1 MTFLDDL
8 NLRVML
14 LDGAMGTYFNR
25 LYPGRVEAEEAN
37 FTNDEGI
44 VNIHK
49 EYIEAGCDI
58 IRTNTYAVNHTLFHN
73 EEEIRD
79 TLIKAVSNAKRAVS
93 ESGLNIYILGS
104 IGTIRQEI
112 TMDEESLL
120 SEYDMIVDTLY
131 EQGVDGIFLETF
143 ADLRIATEIAK
154 RARDRHEGILI
165 FASFSVNPVGYTKF
179 GYSLRQIVEDSDA
192 FAGVG
197 LNCSVG
203 AAHMSKLLKKFKF
216 PKNVYF
222 SAHPN
227 AGYQLELR
235 GRTRYSEDPL
245 YFAKQMEELVK
256 AGCNII
262 GGCCGTTPEY
272 TKALNS
278 MLNKMMDELSLPVN
292 KKVVKSEVSRDDIK
306 VYPNPFIDKLN
317 SGEKVYVVELDSPL
331 DNNADKFKNGAML
344 LKDQNVDL
352 VTVSDSP
359 MGRARAD
366 SPMLAMI
373 MHNMTGMEVMPHIAC
388 RDRNLI
394 ALRSVLLGLNI
405 AGINNMLVITGD
417 PVSRDDRGTI
427 TGVFD
432 VNSIRL
438 MEYIKNMNQE
448 VFKDNPMHLGGALNY
463 QGVNVDAIVGR
474 MMKKIEQGCEYFLTQ
489 PIFSDEDIER
499 IKLLKSRVDCKI
511 ICGIMPLVSYRN
523 ALYMRNEMPGVNVP
537 DYVVDSFK
545 ADMTREEAEVVSKR
559 ICVEIADK
567 LYDVADGYYFMTPF
581 WRVKLVGSII
591 EEIRSR
597 HS

>member
-1 MTFLDDL
+1 
-8 NLRVML
+8 
-14 LDGAMGTYFNR
+14 
-25 LYPGRVEAEEAN
+25 
-37 FTNDEGI
+37 
-44 VNIHK
+44 
-49 EYIEAGCDI
+49 
-58 IRTNTYAVNHTLFHN
+58 AVDNAK
-73 EEEIRD
+73 
-79 TLIKAVSNAKRAVS
+79 KAVEETGANV
-93 ESGLNIYILGS
+93 YILGS

-112 TMDEESLL
+112 TMSEESLL
-120 SEYDMIVDTLY
+120 SEYDMIIDTLY
-131 EQGVDGIFLETF
+131 DEGVDGIFLETF
-143 ADLRIATEIAK
+143 ADLRIANEIAK
-154 RARDRHEGILI
+154 RAKDRHEGILI

-179 GYSLRQIVEDSDA
+179 GYSIRQIIEGSDE

-203 AAHMSKLLKKFKF
+203 AAHMSKLLKRFKF

-235 GRTRYSEDPL
+235 GRMRYSEVPH
-245 YFAKQMEELVK
+245 YFAKQMEDVVK

-272 TKALNS
+272 TKVLHS
-278 MLNKMMDELSLPVN
+278 MLNNMMEEISLPVN
-292 KKVVKSEVSRDDIK
+292 KEIIKSEVSKDDVK

-373 MHNMTGMEVMPHIAC
+373 MRNMTGMEVMPHIAC

-394 ALRSVLLGLNI
+394 ALRSALLGLNI

-438 MEYIKNMNQE
+438 MEYIKNMNKE
-448 VFKDNPMHLGGALNY
+448 VFKNNPMHLGGALNY

-474 MMKKIEQGCEYFLTQ
+474 MNKKIEQGCEYFLTQ
-489 PIFSDEDIER
+489 PIYSDEDIER
-499 IKLLKSRVDCKI
+499 IRLLKSRVDCKI

-523 ALYMRNEMPGVNVP
+523 ALYMHNEMPGVNVP
-537 DYVVDSFK
+537 DYVVDSFR
-545 ADMTREEAEVVSKR
+545 ADMSREEAEAVSRR
-559 ICVEIADK
+559 ISVEIADK

-581 WRVKLVGSII
+581 WRVQLIGSII
-591 EEIRSR
+591 DEIRSK